1 MSSMAKIF
9 VVVNLVFGIVAFGS
23 AATLLGAHD
32 DYKREYEKTVDALK
46 AQRVESQA
54 KIDDLELQRSQQTNK
69 ASEQLGRADELQQ
82 KVEDLT
88 TRLAAAESSNQTL
101 RSSVESFA
109 KDLGTQ
115 NQLNAANQEFL
126 KRLSD
131 EKNTATEQMLN
142 AKAEKDKEVANRVG
156 LEQQVSELTD
166 QVTTLSA
173 EKGDVDRQ
181 LREANFWLDK
191 YRVKFGDIKGTS
203 EGATG
208 IVNAVKG
215 PLVSISVGSADKVR
229 VGDWYAISRGSSY
242 VGRIQIVQVDKALS
256 VGQFDVMNPGSG
268 APPQP
273 GDKASPSAD

>member
-32 DYKREYEKTVDALK
+32 DYKREYEKKVDELK
-46 AQRVESQA
+46 ALQESSQA

-69 ASEQLGRADELQQ
+69 ASEQLGRADQLQQ
-82 KVEDLT
+82 QVEDLT

-115 NQLNAANQEFL
+115 NQLNAAQQEFL

-142 AKAEKDKEVANRVG
+142 AKANLDKEIGNRVG
-156 LEQQVSELTD
+156 LEQQVSELND
-166 QVTTLSA
+166 QVQTLAA
-173 EKGDVDRQ
+173 EKGDVERQ
-181 LREANFWLDK
+181 LREANFYLDK
-191 YRVKFGDIKGTS
+191 YRVKYGPMGPVD
-203 EGATG
+203 GAAG
-208 IVNAVKG
+208 VVMAVKG

-229 VGDWYAISRGSSY
+229 PGHYYDLSRGASY
-242 VGRIQIVQVDKALS
+242 VGRIKITSVDKNLS
-256 VGQFDVMNPGSG
+256 VGEFDVNNPGSG
-268 APPQP
+268 APPQA
-273 GDKASPSAD
+273 GDKATPGND

>member
-32 DYKREYEKTVDALK
+32 DYKREFEKKVDENKAL
-46 AQRVESQA
+46 QVSSQA
-54 KIDDLELQRSQQTNK
+54 KIDDLELQRSQQTNR
-69 ASEQLGRADELQQ
+69 ASEQLGRADQLQQ
-82 KVEDLT
+82 QVEDLT

-142 AKAEKDKEVANRVG
+142 AKTEKDKEVANRVG

-181 LREANFWLDK
+181 LREANFWLGK
-191 YRVKFGDIKGTS
+191 YRVKFGDIKGA
-203 EGATG
+203 EGASG
-208 IVNAVKG
+208 VVNAVKG

-229 VGDWYAISRGSSY
+229 VGDWYAVSRGSSY
-242 VGRIQIVQVDKALS
+242 VGRIQIVQVDKNLS
-256 VGQFDVMNPGSG
+256 VGQFDTMNPGSG

-273 GDKASPSAD
+273 GDKATPAND

>member
-9 VVVNLVFGIVAFGS
+9 VVVNLAFGIVAFGS

-32 DYKREYEKTVDALK
+32 DYKREYEKTVDSLK
-46 AQRVESQA
+46 QQRVESQA

-69 ASEQLGRADELQQ
+69 ASEQLGRADQLQQ
-82 KVEDLT
+82 QVEDLT

-173 EKGDVDRQ
+173 EKGDVERQ

-191 YRVKFGDIKGTS
+191 YRVKFGDIKGG
-203 EGATG
+203 EGASG
-208 IVNAVKG
+208 VVNAVKG

-242 VGRIQIVQVDKALS
+242 VGRIQIVQVDKNLS

-268 APPQP
+268 APPQA
-273 GDKASPSAD
+273 GDKASPSND

>member
-9 VVVNLVFGIVAFGS
+9 VVVNLAFGIVAFGS

-32 DYKREYEKTVDALK
+32 DYKREYEKKVDELK
-46 AQRVESQA
+46 AHQVQSQA
-54 KIDDLELQRSQQTNK
+54 KIDDLELQRVQQTNQ
-69 ASEQLGRADELQQ
+69 ASVQLGRADQLQQ
-82 KVEDLT
+82 QVEDLT

-142 AKAEKDKEVANRVG
+142 AREEKDKEVANRVG

-166 QVTTLSA
+166 QVQTLSA
-173 EKGDVDRQ
+173 EKGDVERQ
-181 LREANFWLDK
+181 LRESNFWLDK
-191 YRVKFGDIKGTS
+191 YRAKYPDIKGS
-203 EGATG
+203 KGAIG
-208 IVNAVKG
+208 VVNAVKG

-229 VGDWYAISRGSSY
+229 VGDSYDLSRGSSY
-242 VGRIQIVQVDKALS
+242 VGRIKIVQVDKNLS

-268 APPQP
+268 APPMA
-273 GDKASPSAD
+273 GDKASPGND